1 MTHSISASAHSFS
14 LRAVSRRWTLGAA
27 LALTAAFGFA
37 ANAAHAEDLDDIK
50 ARGVI
55 TIGTEGVYAPYTY
68 HDEKGRLT
76 GYDVEVGRAIAKKL
90 GVEAKFV
97 ETPWDAL
104 IAGIDAKRY
113 DIGINQIGLS
123 PERLAKYDFT
133 KPYVSIKGVLLVRS
147 DNEKIKGFE
156 DLKGV
161 RMAQTITSNWGKI
174 AVNAGAEIVGV
185 QDFAQSVQLIAQRR
199 ADAVVNSELAWVDY
213 RKAQPNVPVKVVATT
228 KEGIDVAIPVRFPSS
243 SSALTCQRSNLCR
256 RRTSRTSFSARTLDL
271 NGQKSSQS
279 PAPLPYH

>member
-1 MTHSISASAHSFS
+1 MTHSITASAHSFS

-133 KPYVSIKGVLLVRS
+133 KP
-147 DNEKIKGFE
+147 
-156 DLKGV
+156 
-161 RMAQTITSNWGKI
+161 
-174 AVNAGAEIVGV
+174 
-185 QDFAQSVQLIAQRR
+185 
-199 ADAVVNSELAWVDY
+199 
-213 RKAQPNVPVKVVATT
+213 
-228 KEGIDVAIPVRFPSS
+228 
-243 SSALTCQRSNLCR
+243 
-256 RRTSRTSFSARTLDL
+256 
-271 NGQKSSQS
+271 
-279 PAPLPYH
+279 

>member
-228 KEGIDVAIPVRFPSS
+228 KEGIDVAIPVRKGNPKLLA
-243 SSALTCQRSNLCR
+243 ALNQALEDCVPKA
-256 RRTSRTSFSARTLDL
+256 F
-271 NGQKSSQS
+271 
-279 PAPLPYH
+279 

>member
-50 ARGVI
+50 ARGVL
-55 TIGTEGVYAPYTY
+55 TIGTEGVYTY

-199 ADAVVNSELAWVDY
+199 ADAVVNS
-213 RKAQPNVPVKVVATT
+213 KAQPNVPVKVVATT
-228 KEGIDVAIPVRFPSS
+228 KEGIDVAIPVRKGNPKLLA
-243 SSALTCQRSNLCR
+243 ALNQ
-256 RRTSRTSFSARTLDL
+256 ALDEL
-271 NGQKSSQS
+271 RAEGVLKALSIKFLGIDVSTK
-279 PAPLPYH
+279 

>member
-133 KPYVSIKGVLLVRS
+133 KPYVSIKG
-147 DNEKIKGFE
+147 FE

-228 KEGIDVAIPVRFPSS
+228 KEGIDVAIPVRKGNPKLLA
-243 SSALTCQRSNLCR
+243 ALNQ
-256 RRTSRTSFSARTLDL
+256 ALDEL
-271 NGQKSSQS
+271 RAEGVLKALSIKFLGIDVSTK
-279 PAPLPYH
+279 

>member
-50 ARGVI
+50 ARGVL

-76 GYDVEVGRAIAKKL
+76 GYDVEVG
-90 GVEAKFV
+90 
-97 ETPWDAL
+97 
-104 IAGIDAKRY
+104 
-113 DIGINQIGLS
+113 
-123 PERLAKYDFT
+123 
-133 KPYVSIKGVLLVRS
+133 S

-228 KEGIDVAIPVRFPSS
+228 KEGIDVAIPVRKGNPKLLA
-243 SSALTCQRSNLCR
+243 ALNQ
-256 RRTSRTSFSARTLDL
+256 ALDEL
-271 NGQKSSQS
+271 RAEGVLKALSIKFLGIDVSTK
-279 PAPLPYH
+279 

>member
-50 ARGVI
+50 ARGVL

-199 ADAVVNSELAWVDY
+199 ADAVVNSELAGVDY

-228 KEGIDVAIPVRFPSS
+228 KEGIDVAIPVRKGNPKLLA
-243 SSALTCQRSNLCR
+243 ALNQ
-256 RRTSRTSFSARTLDL
+256 ALDEL
-271 NGQKSSQS
+271 RAEGVLKALSIKFLGIDVSTK
-279 PAPLPYH
+279 

>member
-50 ARGVI
+50 ARGVL

-174 AVNAGAEIVGV
+174 AVNEIG
-185 QDFAQSVQLIAQRR
+185 R
-199 ADAVVNSELAWVDY
+199 AHV
-213 RKAQPNVPVKVVATT
+213 
-228 KEGIDVAIPVRFPSS
+228 
-243 SSALTCQRSNLCR
+243 
-256 RRTSRTSFSARTLDL
+256 
-271 NGQKSSQS
+271 
-279 PAPLPYH
+279 

>member
-50 ARGVI
+50 ARGVL

-147 DNEKIKGFE
+147 DNGKIKGFE

-161 RMAQTITSNWGKI
+161 RM
-174 AVNAGAEIVGV
+174 
-185 QDFAQSVQLIAQRR
+185 
-199 ADAVVNSELAWVDY
+199 
-213 RKAQPNVPVKVVATT
+213 AQPNVPVKVVATT
-228 KEGIDVAIPVRFPSS
+228 KEGIDVAIPVRKGNPKLLA
-243 SSALTCQRSNLCR
+243 ALNQ
-256 RRTSRTSFSARTLDL
+256 ALDEL
-271 NGQKSSQS
+271 RAEGVLKALSIKFLGIDVSTK
-279 PAPLPYH
+279 

>member
-50 ARGVI
+50 ARGVL

-68 HDEKGRLT
+68 HDEKGRL
-76 GYDVEVGRAIAKKL
+76 
-90 GVEAKFV
+90 
-97 ETPWDAL
+97 
-104 IAGIDAKRY
+104 
-113 DIGINQIGLS
+113 
-123 PERLAKYDFT
+123 AKYDFT
-133 KPYVSIKGVLLVRS
+133 KPYVSIRGVLLVRS

-228 KEGIDVAIPVRFPSS
+228 KEGIDVAIPVRKGNPKLLA
-243 SSALTCQRSNLCR
+243 ALNQ
-256 RRTSRTSFSARTLDL
+256 ALDEL
-271 NGQKSSQS
+271 RAEGVLKALSIKFLGIDVSTK
-279 PAPLPYH
+279 

>member
-50 ARGVI
+50 ARGVL

-147 DNEKIKGFE
+147 
-156 DLKGV
+156 
-161 RMAQTITSNWGKI
+161 
-174 AVNAGAEIVGV
+174 AEIVGV

-228 KEGIDVAIPVRFPSS
+228 KEGIDVAIPVRKGNPKLLA
-243 SSALTCQRSNLCR
+243 ALNQ
-256 RRTSRTSFSARTLDL
+256 ALDEL
-271 NGQKSSQS
+271 RAEGVLKALSIKFLGIDVSTKYS
-279 PAPLPYH
+279 LAASDLKEKFFCPHS

>member
-1 MTHSISASAHSFS
+1 MKISTI
-14 LRAVSRRWTLGAA
+14 AVHGGLTDTSHYAAAFPVYLTSTFIQKGPTEFREYGYSRTANPTRSDVEKHAADIEGAA

-37 ANAAHAEDLDDIK
+37 ASAAHAEDLDDIK

-113 DIGINQIGLS
+113 EALCVNQGRA
-123 PERLAKYDFT
+123 PC
-133 KPYVSIKGVLLVRS
+133 
-147 DNEKIKGFE
+147 
-156 DLKGV
+156 
-161 RMAQTITSNWGKI
+161 
-174 AVNAGAEIVGV
+174 
-185 QDFAQSVQLIAQRR
+185 AQR
-199 ADAVVNSELAWVDY
+199 
-213 RKAQPNVPVKVVATT
+213 
-228 KEGIDVAIPVRFPSS
+228 
-243 SSALTCQRSNLCR
+243 QREDQGL
-256 RRTSRTSFSARTLDL
+256 
-271 NGQKSSQS
+271 
-279 PAPLPYH
+279 

>member
-1 MTHSISASAHSFS
+1 MTQAISASTHSFS

-37 ANAAHAEDLDDIK
+37 ASAAHAEDLDDIK

-161 RMAQTITSNWGKI
+161 RMAQTITSNW
-174 AVNAGAEIVGV
+174 ER
-185 QDFAQSVQLIAQRR
+185 LRLMR
-199 ADAVVNSELAWVDY
+199 A
-213 RKAQPNVPVKVVATT
+213 
-228 KEGIDVAIPVRFPSS
+228 
-243 SSALTCQRSNLCR
+243 
-256 RRTSRTSFSARTLDL
+256 
-271 NGQKSSQS
+271 QKSSACRTS
-279 PAPLPYH
+279 PSRFSSLLSAAPMLW

>member
-50 ARGVI
+50 ARGVL

-68 HDEKGRLT
+68 HDEKGRL
-76 GYDVEVGRAIAKKL
+76 
-90 GVEAKFV
+90 
-97 ETPWDAL
+97 
-104 IAGIDAKRY
+104 AGIDAKRY

-228 KEGIDVAIPVRFPSS
+228 KEGIDVAIPVRKGNPKLLA
-243 SSALTCQRSNLCR
+243 ALNQ
-256 RRTSRTSFSARTLDL
+256 ALDEL
-271 NGQKSSQS
+271 RAEGVLKALSIKFLGIDVSTK
-279 PAPLPYH
+279 

>member
-1 MTHSISASAHSFS
+1 MKKLTALMLSSAMMLSLAACGGSASTETVSSEAASS
-14 LRAVSRRWTLGAA
+14 EAVSTEEAASADAAA
-27 LALTAAFGFA
+27 LTTVNAGKLTMSTNAAFPPYEMTTDTGDF
-37 ANAAHAEDLDDIK
+37 EGIDI
-50 ARGVI
+50 
-55 TIGTEGVYAPYTY
+55 
-68 HDEKGRLT
+68 
-76 GYDVEVGRAIAKKL
+76 EVAGAIAKKL

-228 KEGIDVAIPVRFPSS
+228 KEGIDVAIPVRKGNPKLLA
-243 SSALTCQRSNLCR
+243 ALNQ
-256 RRTSRTSFSARTLDL
+256 ALDEL
-271 NGQKSSQS
+271 RAEGVLKALSIKFLGIDVSTK
-279 PAPLPYH
+279 

>member
-50 ARGVI
+50 ARGVL

-90 GVEAKFV
+90 GVE
-97 ETPWDAL
+97 
-104 IAGIDAKRY
+104 AGIDAKRY

-228 KEGIDVAIPVRFPSS
+228 KEGIDVAIPVRKGNPKLLA
-243 SSALTCQRSNLCR
+243 ALNQ
-256 RRTSRTSFSARTLDL
+256 ALDEL
-271 NGQKSSQS
+271 RAEGVLKALSIKFLGIDVSTK
-279 PAPLPYH
+279 

>member
-1 MTHSISASAHSFS
+1 MYK
-14 LRAVSRRWTLGAA
+14 RQ
-27 LALTAAFGFA
+27 
-37 ANAAHAEDLDDIK
+37 
-50 ARGVI
+50 
-55 TIGTEGVYAPYTY
+55 
-68 HDEKGRLT
+68 
-76 GYDVEVGRAIAKKL
+76 
-90 GVEAKFV
+90 
-97 ETPWDAL
+97 
-104 IAGIDAKRY
+104 IDAKRY

-228 KEGIDVAIPVRFPSS
+228 KEGIDVAIPVRKGNPKLLA
-243 SSALTCQRSNLCR
+243 ALNQ
-256 RRTSRTSFSARTLDL
+256 ALDEL
-271 NGQKSSQS
+271 RAEGVLKALSIKFLGIDVSTK
-279 PAPLPYH
+279 

>member
-1 MTHSISASAHSFS
+1 MTHSIAASAHSFS
-14 LRAVSRRWTLGAA
+14 LRAVSRRWTFGAA

-37 ANAAHAEDLDDIK
+37 ASAAHAEDLDDIK

-55 TIGTEGVYAPYTY
+55 TIGTEGDYAPYTY
-68 HDEKGRLT
+68 HDEKGRHT

-213 RKAQPNVPVKVVATT
+213 RKAQPNVLVKVVATT
-228 KEGIDVAIPVRFPSS
+228 KEGIDVAIPVRKGNPKLLAVLNQ
-243 SSALTCQRSNLCR
+243 ALDELRAEGVLKALSIKFLGIDVST
-256 RRTSRTSFSARTLDL
+256 
-271 NGQKSSQS
+271 K
-279 PAPLPYH
+279 

>member
-1 MTHSISASAHSFS
+1 M
-14 LRAVSRRWTLGAA
+14 
-27 LALTAAFGFA
+27 
-37 ANAAHAEDLDDIK
+37 
-50 ARGVI
+50 
-55 TIGTEGVYAPYTY
+55 
-68 HDEKGRLT
+68 
-76 GYDVEVGRAIAKKL
+76 EVGRAIAKKL

-104 IAGIDAKRY
+104 IAGIDAKSDTTSASTRLVFR
-113 DIGINQIGLS
+113 LS
-123 PERLAKYDFT
+123 ASRSTTSRSPMCQ
-133 KPYVSIKGVLLVRS
+133 SKGVLLVRS

-213 RKAQPNVPVKVVATT
+213 RKAQPNVLVKVVATT
-228 KEGIDVAIPVRFPSS
+228 KEGIDVAIPVRKGNLKLLAVLNQ
-243 SSALTCQRSNLCR
+243 ALDELRAEGVLKALSIKFLGIDVST
-256 RRTSRTSFSARTLDL
+256 
-271 NGQKSSQS
+271 K
-279 PAPLPYH
+279 